1 MSQAETVSMRIQW
14 KGDTSEA
21 VKTFALIPDEWKG
34 KDLSNH
40 PQDAEVFYWL
50 EPAEWIALGAGE
62 TYADFDVI
70 DCACEECEYDRA
82 ESEEADTSG
91 IVETF
96 LSVFGKEVSA

>member
-1 MSQAETVSMRIQW
+1 VSNLETVSMRIQW
-14 KGDTSEA
+14 HNDNSEA
-21 VKTFALIPDEWKG
+21 VKTFALIPDEWQG

-40 PQDAEVFYWL
+40 PQDGEVFYWL

-62 TYADFDVI
+62 TFTDFDVTG
-70 DCACEECEYDRA
+70 CACEECEA
-82 ESEEADTSG
+82 ELTDEADTSG

>member
-14 KGDTSEA
+14 KDDTSEA

-62 TYADFDVI
+62 TYADFDIVG
-70 DCACEECEYDRA
+70 CGCEECETELA
-82 ESEEADTSG
+82 ESEGADTSG

-96 LSVFGKEVSA
+96 LSVFGKEVNA

>member
-40 PQDAEVFYWL
+40 PQDAEVYYW
-50 EPAEWIALGAGE
+50 
-62 TYADFDVI
+62 
-70 DCACEECEYDRA
+70 
-82 ESEEADTSG
+82 
-91 IVETF
+91 
-96 LSVFGKEVSA
+96 